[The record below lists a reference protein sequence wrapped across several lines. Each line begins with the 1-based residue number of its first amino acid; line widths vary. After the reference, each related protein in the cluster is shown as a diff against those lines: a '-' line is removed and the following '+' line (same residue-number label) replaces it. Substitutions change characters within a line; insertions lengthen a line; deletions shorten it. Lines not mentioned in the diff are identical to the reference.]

1 MINHKPAKTNLPVLT
16 QLCKLI
22 PSHLTASLAKKHG
35 IDKQART
42 FSAWSHVVSLLF
54 AQLTHATGL
63 NLKRKMGVFFKPH
76 WLRSLIFHFVRR

>member
-1 MINHKPAKTNLPVLT
+1 MRF
-16 QLCKLI
+16 
-22 PSHLTASLAKKHG
+22 STASIAKKHG

-63 NLKRKMGVFFKPH
+63 KDVCDVF
-76 WLRSLIFHFVRR
+76 